1 MNRNNE
7 NGLGGAAVADAPVQ
21 EPVQSNN
28 LALPAVGTGSQPYV
42 PQTDKKQPAFK
53 EKAGVLLAGAGI
65 VIALILII
73 FGHIPHQRSVT
84 PNRSLPNTRQQ
95 ATPLAEPTGS
105 GTNSILP
112 INDAAHPQEA
122 GTQQSSVRPDEIG
135 RTAKQRQ
142 QTAANGSFQ
151 FGRHSSV

>member
-7 NGLGGAAVADAPVQ
+7 NGVGGTAVAEAPVQ
-21 EPVQSNN
+21 EPVQFNN
-28 LALPAVGTGSQPYV
+28 LPLSPAGTGSQPYV
-42 PQTDKKQPAFK
+42 PKTDTKQPAFK

-73 FGHIPHQRSVT
+73 FGHIPHQRSAAS
-84 PNRSLPNTRQQ
+84 NRSLPNTRQQ
-95 ATPLAEPTGS
+95 ATQSATLTGS
-105 GTNSILP
+105 GTSSILP

-122 GTQQSSVRPDEIG
+122 GSQQSSVGPDEIA

-142 QTAANGSFQ
+142 QPIASNLGGIAPFNN
-151 FGRHSSV
+151 